1 MPIYAKSD
9 NESGHDQ
16 QGYYPE
22 GANSKGDPVVDYEYV
37 KCGYGKLIWPDGST
51 LEGYWINGQACG
63 VGVFRAPEPS
73 TEYFHGIWQ
82 NDR

>member
-1 MPIYAKSD
+1 MER
-9 NESGHDQ
+9 N
-16 QGYYPE
+16 
-22 GANSKGDPVVDYEYV
+22 PVIDYEYI

-82 NDR
+82 NDRQTNLCVFRQSNQLDLEQDIAGID